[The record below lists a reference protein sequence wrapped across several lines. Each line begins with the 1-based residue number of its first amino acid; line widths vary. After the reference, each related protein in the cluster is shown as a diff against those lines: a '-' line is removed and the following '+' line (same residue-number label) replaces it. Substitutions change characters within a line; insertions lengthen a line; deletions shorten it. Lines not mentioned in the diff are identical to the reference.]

1 MKTRNE
7 ELRYMFRQ
15 PLLCLACAAPTTR
28 IAPLDAFE
36 PCRGCGCTCLA
47 AKFLAHLA
55 PRTPDLLHLISLL
68 PLFYSLFVFMH
79 LTQSNPTLTCH

>member
-36 PCRGCGCTCLA
+36 PCRGMWL
-47 AKFLAHLA
+47 HLPCSQIPGA
-55 PRTPDLLHLISLL
+55 PRPKNTRSLTFDKPFASLL
-68 PLFYSLFVFMH
+68 
-79 LTQSNPTLTCH
+79 